1 VLSVQ
6 RRGGWPWEGSREG
19 REERQARSLAFAG
32 VGTLR
37 LRDHARAR
45 RGARSDGSFASGVL
59 GESAAPDGSD
69 AARVLDELGAM
80 ELRVIGCHGGETPR
94 HRTSAFVIDERLAI
108 DAGSLTSGMDLKAQF
123 RLNACI
129 ISHAHLDHI
138 RDLATI
144 ADNRCQA
151 DCEPLVVAATKETL
165 AVLKKHF
172 FNGLIWPDFSAIPNK
187 AKPTIRYVELK
198 PEKRVEVAGYQVRSV
213 LVNHTIDSS
222 GFIVE
227 GKDATIAYSGD
238 TGPTDRFWELLNQE
252 KNLKALLM
260 EVSFP
265 NREQKLATVSGHHTP
280 RTLLKDLKKY
290 VQPQDLPTLL
300 YHIKPVFQGEVEQEI
315 ARLKGVNLT
324 VTALND
330 QYVL

>member
-1 VLSVQ
+1 
-6 RRGGWPWEGSREG
+6 
-19 REERQARSLAFAG
+19 
-32 VGTLR
+32 
-37 LRDHARAR
+37 
-45 RGARSDGSFASGVL
+45 
-59 GESAAPDGSD
+59 
-69 AARVLDELGAM
+69 M

-94 HRTSAFVIDERLAI
+94 HRTSAFVLDDRLAI

-151 DCEPLVVAATKETL
+151 ECDPLIVAGTKETL
-165 AVLKKHF
+165 AVLKRHF
-172 FNGLIWPDFSAIPNK
+172 LIWPDFSAIPNR
-187 AKPTIRYVELK
+187 AKPTIEYVELK
-198 PEKRVEVAGYQVRSV
+198 PEKRVELAGYQVRAV
-213 LVNHTIDSS
+213 TVNHTIDSS

-238 TGPTDRFWELLNQE
+238 TGPTDRFWELLNEE

-265 NREQKLATVSGHHTP
+265 NRAQKLATLSGHHTP
-280 RTLLKDLKKY
+280 RTLIKDLKKY
-290 VQPQDLPTLL
+290 LRPDDLPTLL
-300 YHIKPVFQGEVEQEI
+300 YHIKPVFQSEVEQEV

-324 VTALND
+324 VTCLND